1 MPALCPIIAR
11 AGAFFK
17 KGKAHI
23 MRYYEHLDV
32 YVTDLKPAE
41 VSYNL
46 ETGKATIIAATE
58 ADVEKGI
65 AELEARSID
74 LGAAEPDEA
83 DEYRGF
89 MLQAFD
95 HATDELLND
104 ETKAEAHRL
113 TKMYYGFSVD
123 DSDPLFAIMCGF
135 IIGMSEGMRIADT
148 LNAAAAEQAAQ

>member
-1 MPALCPIIAR
+1 
-11 AGAFFK
+11 
-17 KGKAHI
+17 
-23 MRYYEHLDV
+23 MRYYENLDV

-65 AELEARSID
+65 ADLEARGID

-95 HATDELLND
+95 HATDELLSD

-123 DSDPLFAIMCGF
+123 DSNPLFAIMCGF
-135 IIGMSEGMRIADT
+135 IMGASEGMRIAET
-148 LNAAAAEQAAQ
+148 LDSIAAERQQNAAQ